1 MIVVVVVFAIQCSYI
16 YDFCWNSTHNNNHME
31 GDGAHL
37 IKLSVFVTIYTN
49 FMEIRELI
57 DPVYRLSHPNLTPP
71 LYPFIYYLVL

>member
-1 MIVVVVVFAIQCSYI
+1 
-16 YDFCWNSTHNNNHME
+16 ME

-57 DPVYRLSHPNLTPP
+57 DPVSRPPHPNLTPP
-71 LYPFIYYLVL
+71 LYPFIYYLVV